1 MNYYKILLLIFIFS
15 FSTNNFVY
23 SKMLTLKNQG
33 ALLGR
38 VSSKDLKQ
46 PFSII
51 IKLNGDIPLA
61 TYVTARFQN
70 NQPKQRLS
78 NGIWVNWNEKSE
90 SLQNNGF
97 VPNAD
102 DNLIF
107 KILDENINSSFLP
120 LIITISYLD
129 HKNLKSGYY
138 IVDQ

>member
-1 MNYYKILLLIFIFS
+1 
-15 FSTNNFVY
+15 
-23 SKMLTLKNQG
+23 MLTLKNQG